1 MTPDEAHKAAVEK
14 AGEAAAIH
22 SNTPNAA
29 EAAITAYLAAM
40 EAAGFVVVRV
50 PEEETPD
57 GAWIIFPE
65 WDAPLSEDTRNGW
78 ADGWNACRAAVLA
91 RPKVTP

>member
-1 MTPDEAHKAAVEK
+1 MTHEEAHKAAVEK

-40 EAAGFVVVRV
+40 EAAGFVVVPV
-50 PEEETPD
+50 KATPEM
-57 GAWIIFPE
+57 AK
-65 WDAPLSEDTRNGW
+65 
-78 ADGWNACRAAVLA
+78 AAVGRDRSSEATIFHGMYRAMLA
-91 RPKVTP
+91 SRPKEAP